1 MVVLMKN
8 RNGQGAGTRQLFFF
22 KWQLNPEL
30 VFHLLILVL
39 ILYILHRSIGVTRK
53 VIRVFPPT

>member
-30 VFHLLILVL
+30 AFHLLILVL
-39 ILYILHRSIGVTRK
+39 ILYILPLP
-53 VIRVFPPT
+53 VIH